1 MEASDGSHINQR
13 VFRAQGQRGRFPE
26 VVSGKFYRSIK
37 QDSRYNFING
47 AVWENEEAYWKGG
60 FRVLIQ
66 PSCEALHPIAGTV
79 SHVGGAPVTCR
90 LNPLGRPLVYELSL
104 RQAEVNNPN

>member
-1 MEASDGSHINQR
+1 VNTVSPGYTETEMLTDPQFRTIGTQASP
-13 VFRAQGQRGRFPE
+13 FGRLDAP
-26 VVSGKFYRSIK
+26 V
-37 QDSRYNFING
+37 
-47 AVWENEEAYWKGG
+47 
-60 FRVLIQ
+60 VLIQ

-79 SHVGGAPVTCR
+79 SHVGGGPVTCR